1 MSPRNA
7 FILVCVGLLVLMGGC
22 TFISG
27 WSTYDTEVRLRNEI
41 LAKSNSNEA
50 VLDTMKKILSQKVQI
65 ASIGQQQLQEIYA
78 DLIEGRKGGAL
89 FKTVSEQYP
98 DPDKAMALWKD
109 LMNSVEAERKTFL
122 RDQKS
127 IQDLVAER
135 NSLIQGF
142 MSNKMLGLFGGD
154 RVAFKRKGHP
164 EADGTPVD
172 HQYVFVTSTNTERI
186 AETGKEDD
194 IDLGLTKKKA
204 EK

>member
-1 MSPRNA
+1 
-7 FILVCVGLLVLMGGC
+7 MGGC

-27 WSTYDTEVRLRNEI
+27 WSTYDSEVRLRNEI

-50 VLDTMKKILSQKVQI
+50 VFDTMKKILSQKVQI
-65 ASIGQQQLQEIYA
+65 AQVGQEQLKEIYA

-98 DPDKAMALWKD
+98 DPDKALTLWKD

-135 NSLIQGF
+135 NSLIQGW
-142 MSNKMLGLFGGD
+142 MSKKMLGLFGGD
-154 RVAFKRKGHP
+154 TMPFKRKGHP
-164 EADGTPVD
+164 ESDGTPVD
-172 HQYVFVTSTNTERI
+172 HQYIFITSTSTERT

-194 IDLGLTKKKA
+194 TDLGLGKKKA